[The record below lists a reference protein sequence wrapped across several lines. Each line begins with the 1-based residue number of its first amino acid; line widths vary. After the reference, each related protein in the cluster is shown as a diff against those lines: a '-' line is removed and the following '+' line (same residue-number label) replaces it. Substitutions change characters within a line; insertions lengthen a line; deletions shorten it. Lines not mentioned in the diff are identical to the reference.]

1 MFKVTVFKE
10 FMLSRPIGSDGACPM
25 LITVPIKG
33 GGHKVFICEFI
44 AQMQFNNSL
53 ITELFSAL
61 LLAAGNV
68 VKNEAFYGRF
78 HFKNLLLEFCS
89 PSLLILVATYLKFS
103 K

>member
-1 MFKVTVFKE
+1 M
-10 FMLSRPIGSDGACPM
+10 
-25 LITVPIKG
+25 G
-33 GGHKVFICEFI
+33 GGGTRFSSVFI

-78 HFKNLLLEFCS
+78 HFKNLLLESCS
-89 PSLLILVATYLKFS
+89 PSLLILVTTYQKFS